1 VFVFGTE
8 ENMASQPRHFD
19 VATLGNYTKDTIV
32 TAAGTQ
38 HADGGGVNY
47 AAHAA
52 HLFGRNVAAI
62 MRLAAEDFHVVRS
75 LEEAGITVFATT
87 APTSSLMRLEY
98 PTDNPDERILT
109 METTAGS
116 FSPAQVRPIEA
127 RAFVISPSIRGEVPI
142 ETIRELRAKDTMISA
157 DAQGFIRVR
166 RSDGRL
172 EHAAWPEQE
181 KVLALIDIL
190 KADVVEAQALTG
202 ISDIKDAA
210 RALAAQGPREIVIT
224 HRDGIVVLADG
235 TLSEAVFHASSMAGR
250 SGRGDT
256 CIGSYVA
263 ARLEYPPEEAILWS
277 AATTSL
283 KIEIPGPIHRP
294 YEEVVGLIE
303 KHYKGAFSQR

>member
-1 VFVFGTE
+1 MTE
-8 ENMASQPRHFD
+8 DRKTFD

-47 AAHAA
+47 SAHAA
-52 HLFGRNVAAI
+52 KALGREVAAI

-75 LEEAGITVFATT
+75 LEEAGITVFATAT
-87 APTSSLMRLEY
+87 PSSTLMRLEY

-109 METTAGS
+109 VAGTAGA
-116 FSPAQVRPIEA
+116 FTRDQVRDIDA

-142 ETIRELRAKDTMISA
+142 ETIQELRKKDTIISA

-166 RSDGRL
+166 RPDGRL
-172 EHAAWPEQE
+172 EHVAWPEQE
-181 KVLALIDIL
+181 EVLALVDIL
-190 KADVVEAQALTG
+190 KADVVEAEALTG
-202 ISDIKDAA
+202 EPDMKRAA
-210 RALAAQGPREIVIT
+210 KALAAQGPREIVIT

-235 TLSEAVFHASSMAGR
+235 QLFEADFHAKSMAGR

-256 CIGSYVA
+256 CVGSYVA
-263 ARLEYPPEEAILWS
+263 ARLEHPPEEAIIWS

-283 KIEIPGPIHRP
+283 KVETPGPIRRTF
-294 YEEVVGLIE
+294 EEIVDLIE
-303 KHYKGAFSQR
+303 QQYQGVYSRQ